1 MKSRMGE
8 RRGGVPMA
16 CRGVH
21 FALTDEQASRLM
33 DTPGMDDEHLMAFVE
48 EIEEGPDGEGWD
60 AEWVQETD
68 KAWDAIHRC
77 LTDGQLEWGRSPYHN
92 CILGRDNLYEGDD
105 YIMSFLEP
113 EEVKEVAEAIKDIDR
128 GWLRRKYDAVDTS
141 NYQGVLS
148 DDDFE
153 YTWSWFEPLRE
164 FFQKAAAANR
174 AMLFT
179 VDQ

>member
-1 MKSRMGE
+1 
-8 RRGGVPMA
+8 MA

-21 FALTDEQASRLM
+21 FALTPEQTERL
-33 DTPGMDDEHLMAFVE
+33 TSVSNADDEFLMAFVD
-48 EIEEGPDGEGWD
+48 EIEKEWD
-60 AEWVQETD
+60 EEWLQETD

-77 LTDGQLEWGRSPYHN
+77 LTGGELEYGDTPLHK
-92 CILGRDNLYEGDD
+92 CILGSRNLHKGDD
-105 YIMSFLEP
+105 YIINFLSP
-113 EEVKEVAEAIKDIDR
+113 GEVKEVAAAIRDIDR
-128 GWLRRKYDAVDTS
+128 NELRRRYDAISVGGYERVT
-141 NYQGVLS
+141 

-153 YTWSWFEPLRE
+153 YTWSSFPHLRD